1 MDVKK
6 KVLVADD
13 DREISDIIRNALEGS
28 GYQVFVANDGNE
40 ALELAKLHKPD
51 VAILDILMPGLDGVR
66 VASYIKL
73 DTETRNTAVVLLT
86 GYIDKENEKQVR
98 DSLRGVLFLSKPFTI
113 QELIDIVGNA
123 LKPS

>member
-1 MDVKK
+1 MEIQK

-13 DREISDIIRNALEGS
+13 DREISDVIKNALEGA

-40 ALELAKLHKPD
+40 ALELAKLRKPD
-51 VAILDILMPGLDGVR
+51 VAVLDILMPGLDGVR

-73 DTETRNTAVVLLT
+73 DVETRNTAVVLLT

-98 DSLRGVLFLSKPFTI
+98 ESLRGVQFLSKPFTI
-113 QELIDIVGNA
+113 QELLQIVENA
-123 LKPS
+123 LKPV

>member
-1 MDVKK
+1 MEAKK
-6 KVLVADD
+6 KVLIADD
-13 DREISDIIRNALEGS
+13 DREISDVIKNALEGS

-98 DSLRGVLFLSKPFTI
+98 ENLRGVQFLSKPFTI
-113 QELIDIVGNA
+113 QELFDVVSGA